1 MSIEIRKLH
10 FSYGDHEVLRNLDL
24 RIEPAEVLS
33 ILGPNGAGKTTLLK
47 MITGLAK
54 PASGAIVYDGRPR
67 ERLNLRQLAQLMGYV
82 PQMIMP
88 TFDFRVIDY
97 VVTGVAPYIGTF
109 ERPGRTHYEKAR
121 QAIAEMGI
129 GHLTEKSY
137 MQISDGERQ
146 QVSIARVLAQEP
158 SYILMDEPTSHLD
171 YGNQLRVL
179 QIIKRLSERGFG
191 IVFTTHN
198 PDNALL
204 LGGKTAI
211 LNRRG
216 ELSYG
221 NTLEMIREETLSEL
235 YGIRLTITT
244 EESTGRSICYMP
256 SLAEKEK

>member
-1 MSIEIRKLH
+1 MSIEISKLH

-47 MITGLAK
+47 IIVGLAK
-54 PASGAIVYDGRPR
+54 PASGSIVYDDLPQ

-82 PQMIMP
+82 PQMITP
-88 TFDFRVIDY
+88 AFDFRVIDY
-97 VVTGVAPYIGTF
+97 VVTGVAPHIGTF
-109 ERPGRTHYEKAR
+109 ERPGKTHYDKAMR
-121 QAIAEMGI
+121 AIEEMHI
-129 GHLTEKSY
+129 VHLAEKSY

-146 QVSIARVLAQEP
+146 LVSIARVLAQEP

-179 QIIKRLSERGFG
+179 QIIRRLSESGFG

-198 PDNALL
+198 PDNPLL

-211 LNRRG
+211 INRRG
-216 ELSYG
+216 ELFYG
-221 NTLEMIREETLSEL
+221 NSLELIREDVLSEL
-235 YGIRLTITT
+235 YGIRLTVTS
-244 EESTGRSICYMP
+244 EVSTGRSICYMP
-256 SLAEKEK
+256 SLAE